1 MFKKRSKILFI
12 ANIIATIYFL
22 YTLYKINIPGLL
34 SNSGQEIAISSMN
47 IYNNSYYLIFT
58 CFWRYLWLARILPPL
73 TGIYNDRLHHVLY
86 SGLCIPFRKRFSFV
100 TSNNLNWSKLCLPKN
115 DKRKTKTSNAKSIVW
130 CKNYPKHQIYG
141 FFISSKISN

>member
-22 YTLYKINIPGLL
+22 YTLYNINIPGLL

-58 CFWRYLWLARILPPL
+58 CFGVIFGWLGFFLHLPAFIMTAFIMYYIPAFAFLFEKDFLLLPQIIL
-73 TGIYNDRLHHVLY
+73 TGVSYVFQKMINARQ
-86 SGLCIPFRKRFSFV
+86 
-100 TSNNLNWSKLCLPKN
+100 KLQMQNP
-115 DKRKTKTSNAKSIVW
+115 
-130 CKNYPKHQIYG
+130 
-141 FFISSKISN
+141 

>member
-58 CFWRYLWLARILPPL
+58 FFGVIFGWLGFFLHLPAFIMTAFIMYYIPAF
-73 TGIYNDRLHHVLY
+73 
-86 SGLCIPFRKRFSFV
+86 CIPFRKRFSFV

>member
-58 CFWRYLWLARILPPL
+58 CFGVIFGWLGFFLHLPAFIMTAFIMYYIPAFAFLFEKDFLLLPQIIL
-73 TGIYNDRLHHVLY
+73 TGVSYVFQKMINARQKLQMQNPQSGVKIILNIKSMDFLY
-86 SGLCIPFRKRFSFV
+86 RQK
-100 TSNNLNWSKLCLPKN
+100 
-115 DKRKTKTSNAKSIVW
+115 
-130 CKNYPKHQIYG
+130 
-141 FFISSKISN
+141 

>member
-58 CFWRYLWLARILPPL
+58 CFWRYLLA
-73 TGIYNDRLHHVLY
+73 GSD
-86 SGLCIPFRKRFSFV
+86 
-100 TSNNLNWSKLCLPKN
+100 
-115 DKRKTKTSNAKSIVW
+115 
-130 CKNYPKHQIYG
+130 
-141 FFISSKISN
+141 SSSTYRHL

>member
-34 SNSGQEIAISSMN
+34 RNSGQEIAISSMN

-58 CFWRYLWLARILPPL
+58 CFGVIFGWLGFFLHLPAFIMTAFIMYYIPAFAFLFEKDFLLLPQIIL
-73 TGIYNDRLHHVLY
+73 TGLSYVFQKMINARQ
-86 SGLCIPFRKRFSFV
+86 
-100 TSNNLNWSKLCLPKN
+100 KLQMQNP
-115 DKRKTKTSNAKSIVW
+115 
-130 CKNYPKHQIYG
+130 
-141 FFISSKISN
+141 